1 MDSEAAGATLKH
13 DGGWIRRSTRLLFES
28 RWFRLRQDEVDLP
41 TGETI
46 TYTMVEHPGFAV
58 VVPLLDDR
66 RVLLERV
73 YRYTVRETLIE
84 CPSGGLDG
92 QAPEQAARRELEE
105 ETGWVA
111 GRMQPLGAFY
121 ASDGISDEQFHVF
134 LATELRETGQLA
146 REPTEQ
152 IELEFVPLDEA
163 VELALSG
170 RIADA
175 PSALALILAH
185 HHLGAKR

>member
-1 MDSEAAGATLKH
+1 MLKH

-46 TYTMVEHPGFAV
+46 TYTLVEHPGFAMI
-58 VVPLLDDR
+58 VPLLDDG

-73 YRYTVRETLIE
+73 YRYTVQETLIA

-92 QAPEQAARRELEE
+92 QTPEQAAHRELEE

-111 GRMQPLGAFY
+111 GRMEPLGAFY
-121 ASDGISDEQFHVF
+121 ASDGIGDEQFHVF
-134 LATELRETGQLA
+134 LATRLRETGQLA

-152 IELEFVPLDEA
+152 IELEFVPFDEA

-185 HHLGAKR
+185 HHLAAER